1 MASEYYNDYGGRPA
15 KRRRSIVIRV
25 LDLILTIATVAAA
38 VTMLLTYLVPYV
50 DPARVWFFPV
60 LGLAAPGIYVASVVL
75 MLYWVIRWRWGYAS
89 PMLVLL
95 LGSHI
100 FLTFR
105 TGFIQRKLPTAI
117 KLSVTKDPD
126 APGDISQFG
135 ALCTALSA
143 TIGTGNIVGVGT
155 AIIAG
160 GPGAVFWMWITGV
173 FGIATKYS
181 ETFAAVKYRVKDHNG
196 DMLGGAMYAWKRG
209 FTDKNGNTPWWALL
223 GAGAFALFAAIAS
236 FGIGSA
242 VQSSAMTEVISTNLP
257 GVPAWGIG
265 LAIVIMVSVVIFGG
279 VKVISNVCEKL
290 VPFMAIAYIWG
301 CVVILGMNWELV
313 WPAFCL
319 IVESAFTAKAAFG
332 GALGSGLMLALQFG
346 CARGLFSNESGLG
359 SAPIVASAAATRN
372 PARQA
377 LVSMTGTFWDT
388 VIICLLTGLVLVSTM
403 LGNADLQSE
412 IMAGNIT
419 AGAALSSAAFASIP
433 YIGTPIL
440 IFGMILFAYSTILGW
455 SYYGNRCV
463 TYLFGKRAI
472 RPYQVLYVV
481 VAFLGA
487 IGVGEVVWTVSDI
500 TNALMAIPNIIMVL
514 LLSGLI
520 AKETKHYVYEGNLDE
535 RDEAPIPQLDSK

>member
-1 MASEYYNDYGGRPA
+1 MDMIVDVIN
-15 KRRRSIVIRV
+15 SI
-25 LDLILTIATVAAA
+25 DAF
-38 VTMLLTYLVPYV
+38 
-50 DPARVWFFPV
+50 VWGP
-60 LGLAAPGIYVASVVL
+60 
-75 MLYWVIRWRWGYAS
+75 

-313 WPAFCL
+313 WPAFC
-319 IVESAFTAKAAFG
+319 S
-332 GALGSGLMLALQFG
+332 SW
-346 CARGLFSNESGLG
+346 R
-359 SAPIVASAAATRN
+359 APSPPRRPSAARWG
-372 PARQA
+372 PA
-377 LVSMTGTFWDT
+377 SCWP
-388 VIICLLTGLVLVSTM
+388 C
-403 LGNADLQSE
+403 
-412 IMAGNIT
+412 
-419 AGAALSSAAFASIP
+419 SSAARAACSPTSRASAP
-433 YIGTPIL
+433 
-440 IFGMILFAYSTILGW
+440 
-455 SYYGNRCV
+455 
-463 TYLFGKRAI
+463 
-472 RPYQVLYVV
+472 RPSWPRRPRPATRPVRR
-481 VAFLGA
+481 
-487 IGVGEVVWTVSDI
+487 SS
-500 TNALMAIPNIIMVL
+500 P
-514 LLSGLI
+514 
-520 AKETKHYVYEGNLDE
+520 
-535 RDEAPIPQLDSK
+535 

>member
-1 MASEYYNDYGGRPA
+1 MDMIVDVIN
-15 KRRRSIVIRV
+15 SI
-25 LDLILTIATVAAA
+25 DAF
-38 VTMLLTYLVPYV
+38 
-50 DPARVWFFPV
+50 VWGP
-60 LGLAAPGIYVASVVL
+60 
-75 MLYWVIRWRWGYAS
+75 

-209 FTDKNGNTPWWALL
+209 FTDKDGKTPWWALL

-301 CVVILGMNWELV
+301 CVVILGMNWEFV
-313 WPAFCL
+313 WPALCL

-359 SAPIVASAAATRN
+359 SAPIVASAASTRN

-403 LGNADLQSE
+403 LGNADLNAAV
-412 IMAGNIT
+412 MAGDIS
-419 AGAALSSAAFASIP
+419 AGAAAVQRGLREHPLHRHAHPHLRYDSVRLLHYPGLVLLRQPLRHLPVRQARHPPLPGALRGGGLP
-433 YIGTPIL
+433 RRYRRGRGGL
-440 IFGMILFAYSTILGW
+440 DGL
-455 SYYGNRCV
+455 RHHQ
-463 TYLFGKRAI
+463 
-472 RPYQVLYVV
+472 RPYGHPEHHH
-481 VAFLGA
+481 GA
-487 IGVGEVVWTVSDI
+487 AALRTHREGDAAIMCTRATSTSATRLPSRSWTAS
-500 TNALMAIPNIIMVL
+500 
-514 LLSGLI
+514 
-520 AKETKHYVYEGNLDE
+520 
-535 RDEAPIPQLDSK
+535 RF